1 MKASLLL
8 PLGLLEMKTGASFL
22 KSATVAFSLLFAIS
36 FAMSFR
42 LPCAQAATSKAAAL
56 KELREWR
63 SRILSDD
70 DRASS
75 EQKKIVTNLSR
86 LSLRAVSHRDADENV
101 ANQIVDQELTK
112 PLDEIGRIDSDRV
125 ELDAQRRI
133 VDQLIFAVDTK
144 WSGADLRAFLETQ
157 LLDLAVTDL
166 SEPGQGGWWKFLIQ
180 ASISLREIAEPG
192 CDPVKFL
199 ESYTVESGVL
209 EPKSAFD
216 VLKARKYIG
225 Q

>member
-1 MKASLLL
+1 MKASIQALI
-8 PLGLLEMKTGASFL
+8 LGLAGLL
-22 KSATVAFSLLFAIS
+22 IATSVVMGVA
-36 FAMSFR
+36 
-42 LPCAQAATSKAAAL
+42 LPCAQATASNTKATAL
-56 KELREWR
+56 KELRMWR

-75 EQKKIVTNLSR
+75 EQKKLVVNLSR
-86 LSLRAVSHRDADENV
+86 LSLRAVSHRDTDESV

-144 WSGADLRAFLETQ
+144 WSGADLRTFLEGQ

-166 SEPGQGGWWKFLIQ
+166 SDPGQGGWWKFLIQ

-192 CDPVKFL
+192 ADPIKFL
-199 ESYTVESGVL
+199 EAYMSESNVL

-225 Q
+225 N